1 MFLVEHAK
9 VVMKVICPHCR
20 EKSTISSSNRIST
33 CVIELYCQ
41 CENELCDAGFVM
53 TLAHKHDTRPPK
65 SQIDNVV
72 AELVRRM
79 SSEEKREV
87 MKLLSVIT

>member
-1 MFLVEHAK
+1 MR
-9 VVMKVICPHCR
+9 VICPHCH
-20 EKSTISSSNRIST
+20 EKASIRKNNRLSGAVT
-33 CVIELYCQ
+33 ELYCQ
-41 CENELCDAGFVM
+41 CENDLCDAGFVM

-87 MKLLSVIT
+87 MKLLSVIH